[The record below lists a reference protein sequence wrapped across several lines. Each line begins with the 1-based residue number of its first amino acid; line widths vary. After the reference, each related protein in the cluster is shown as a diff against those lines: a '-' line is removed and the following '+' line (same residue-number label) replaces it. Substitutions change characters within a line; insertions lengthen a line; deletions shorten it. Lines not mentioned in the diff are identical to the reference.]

1 MKKTIYKIIFSITF
15 LAIFFITRL
24 NGLNDFVG
32 IDNYS
37 WLYRIN
43 LYPWVVIENLKG
55 NTIPDKDLAYA
66 GTISYHPGVTIMTFS
81 GISTKIGKTL
91 IRKYDP
97 LYEDCPYL
105 DSQCKYL
112 DFELFI
118 AKLPLLIIGSFLF
131 LYRYKKSKK
140 IIKF

>member
-1 MKKTIYKIIFSITF
+1 MRNYKII
-15 LAIFFITRL
+15 LAAFVVVVFFITRL
-24 NGLNDFVG
+24 TNLNSVPPFE
-32 IDNYS
+32 DNFS

-43 LYPWVVIENLKG
+43 YYPWIVSTNLKG
-55 NTIPDKDLAYA
+55 GYIEGKDLAYA

-105 DSQCKYL
+105 DSQC
-112 DFELFI
+112 
-118 AKLPLLIIGSFLF
+118 
-131 LYRYKKSKK
+131 
-140 IIKF
+140 